1 MYLLEKGIK
10 LFKIYILYLIYGL
23 NNNIKEKLLI
33 FNRRIQNI
41 KKESIYNEDNFY
53 EHLNSFNQLKKV
65 VFSVL
70 IGEYDIISTFNLQ
83 KGFDYYLFTD
93 NLNGKLNH
101 TNWTILP
108 IPEEVKRL
116 NVGRVKKQRFIKV
129 HPHLYFKNYDLSI
142 YIDANFKIIGDLNS
156 FLIRVLSPNYN
167 IYILEHPERNNILN
181 ETFAVAKL
189 HKEKESMTNII
200 KERYKKEKFP
210 DDNGLIE
217 SCLMIRKHN
226 ENDSIYLMNKWYE
239 EIKNYSHRDQLSFNY
254 IMWKTGIKIKYITKN
269 FALEYF
275 VQNITHLEEIKFI
288 D

>member
-1 MYLLEKGIK
+1 MYLFEKGIK
-10 LFKIYILYLIYGL
+10 LFKIYILYLIYIL
-23 NNNIKEKLLI
+23 NTNIKEKILI

-83 KGFDYYLFTD
+83 NGFDYYLFTD
-93 NLNGKLNH
+93 NFNVNLNH
-101 TNWTILP
+101 TNWTIIP
-108 IPEEVKRL
+108 IPEEVKQL
-116 NVGRVKKQRFIKV
+116 NVGRVKKQRYIKV
-129 HPHLYFKNYDLSI
+129 HPHLYFKDYDLSI
-142 YIDANFKIIGDLNS
+142 YIDATFKIIGDLNS
-156 FLIRVLSPNYN
+156 FLIRVLSPKYN
-167 IYILEHPERNNILN
+167 IYILEHPERNTIFN
-181 ETFAVAKL
+181 ETFEVTKL
-189 HKEKESMTNII
+189 QKEKKSMANAI

-217 SCLMIRKHN
+217 SCLIIRKHN
-226 ENDSIYLMNKWYE
+226 ENDSIYLMNQWYE

-254 IMWKTGIKIKYITKN
+254 IMWKTGIKIKYIVKN

-275 VQNITHLEEIKFI
+275 VQNLTHLKEIKFI